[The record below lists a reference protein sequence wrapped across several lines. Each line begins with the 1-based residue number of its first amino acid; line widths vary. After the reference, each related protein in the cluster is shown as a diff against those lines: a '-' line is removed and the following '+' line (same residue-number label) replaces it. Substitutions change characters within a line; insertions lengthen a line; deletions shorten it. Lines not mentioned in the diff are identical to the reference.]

1 MKTINILFAIAITII
16 TTQSVN
22 AQKAKANSQA
32 NKGTTVL
39 TTNYTCPMHPE
50 ITSDKAGK
58 CSKCGMNLNLSPKEK
73 MKMAV
78 MKTYTCPMHPDVTS
92 DKAGKCSKCNMDL
105 KETVKTSA
113 SWSCP
118 MHPEIT
124 SDKPGKC
131 SKCGMNL
138 NLSPKEKMKTEVMK
152 LYSCPMHPDVTSS
165 KAGKC
170 SKCNMALTKVK
181 QGN

>member
-1 MKTINILFAIAITII
+1 MKTINILFAIAIAMI

-22 AQKAKANSQA
+22 AQKAKANSPA
-32 NKGTTVL
+32 NTGTTVI
-39 TTNYTCPMHPE
+39 TTTYTCPMHPD
-50 ITSDKAGK
+50 ITSDKPGK
-58 CSKCGMNLNLSPKEK
+58 CSKCGMNLTLSPKEK
-73 MKMAV
+73 MKMEV
-78 MKTYTCPMHPDVTS
+78 MKKYTCPMHPDV
-92 DKAGKCSKCNMDL
+92 
-105 KETVKTSA
+105 
-113 SWSCP
+113 
-118 MHPEIT
+118 T

-170 SKCNMALTKVK
+170 SKCNMVLTKVK